1 MLQEKMLQ
9 FALGGAEWVLWLLVV
24 LSVVCVGIAIERGL
38 YLVLNSAP
46 TAAFEGAVGAYLK
59 GGSRAEAERL
69 LAAMK
74 GMEPRV
80 LLAGFAAGTD
90 GGEDAM
96 AGTLAFEKLRME
108 RGLLVIGTVAANAA
122 YIGLFGTVIGILKAF
137 NDLSIAT
144 DSKMSEGAAPVM
156 AGISEALVSTAAG
169 LMVAILSVVL
179 FNFLTRRVK
188 AITSRA
194 GSIGSLVLSRMYVEQ
209 AA

>member
-24 LSVVCVGIAIERGL
+24 LSVVCVAIAIERGL
-38 YLVLNSAP
+38 YLTLNRTPAG
-46 TAAFEGAVGAYLK
+46 AFEAALGAFLQGGARADLERKLGELK
-59 GGSRAEAERL
+59 GVEA
-69 LAAMK
+69 
-74 GMEPRV
+74 RV
-80 LLAGFAAGTD
+80 IAAGLAS
-90 GGEDAM
+90 GAGSAEDAM

-108 RGLLVIGTVAANAA
+108 RGLLVIGTVASNAA

-137 NDLSIAT
+137 HDLSVAT

-188 AITSRA
+188 ATTSR
-194 GSIGSLVLSRMYVEQ
+194 IGSLGSLVVSRL
-209 AA
+209 AAERAA

>member
-24 LSVVCVGIAIERGL
+24 LSVVCVAIAIERGI
-38 YLVLNSAP
+38 YLTLNAAP
-46 TAAFEGAVGAYLK
+46 RQAFESAVGAYLT
-59 GGSRAEAERL
+59 GGKRSETETALGRL
-69 LAAMK
+69 K
-74 GMEPRV
+74 GMEARV
-80 LLAGFAAGTD
+80 LLAGFSASPAAA
-90 GGEDAM
+90 EDAM
-96 AGTLAFEKLRME
+96 AGTLAFEKLQME

-169 LMVAILSVVL
+169 LMVAILAVVL

-188 AITSRA
+188 ATTSRV
-194 GSIGSLVLSRMYVEQ
+194 GSIGSLVLSRMVAE
-209 AA
+209 AGA

>member
-9 FALGGAEWVLWLLVV
+9 FALGGAEWVLWLLVI
-24 LSVVCVGIAIERGL
+24 LSVVCVAIAIERGL
-38 YLVLNSAP
+38 YLVFNATP
-46 TAAFEGAVGAYLK
+46 RAAFEAAVGGYLQ
-59 GGSRAEAERL
+59 GGSRAALEAQL
-69 LAAMK
+69 GTLK
-74 GMEPRV
+74 GVEARV
-80 LLAGFAAGTD
+80 LSAGFAAA
-90 GGEDAM
+90 GGSPEDAM

-137 NDLSIAT
+137 NDLSVAT

-169 LMVAILSVVL
+169 LMVAILCVVL

-188 AITSRA
+188 STTSRI
-194 GSIGSLVLSRMYVEQ
+194 GSIGSLVVSRLMTER

>member
-24 LSVVCVGIAIERGL
+24 LSVVCVAIAIERAL
-38 YLVLNSAP
+38 YLVLNATP
-46 TAAFEGAVGAYLK
+46 RGPFEAAVGAYLQ
-59 GGSRAEAERL
+59 GGARAAIEAQL
-69 LAAMK
+69 GAMK
-74 GMEPRV
+74 GVEARV
-80 LLAGFAAGTD
+80 LASGFAAATGSP
-90 GGEDAM
+90 EDAM

-137 NDLSIAT
+137 NDLALAT
-144 DSKMSEGAAPVM
+144 DSKMSDGAAPVM

-169 LMVAILSVVL
+169 LMVAILCVVL
-179 FNFLTRRVK
+179 FNYLTRRVK
-188 AITSRA
+188 STTARI
-194 GSIGSLVLSRMYVEQ
+194 GSIGSLVVSRLVSER